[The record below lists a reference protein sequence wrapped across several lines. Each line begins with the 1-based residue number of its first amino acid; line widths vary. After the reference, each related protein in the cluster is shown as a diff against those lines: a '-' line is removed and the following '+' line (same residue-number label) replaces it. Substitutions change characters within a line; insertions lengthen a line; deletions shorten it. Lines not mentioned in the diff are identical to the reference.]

1 VARLMKD
8 KQLISI
14 ENIINN
20 LLNGDIYTPI
30 KTDGIGEYAS
40 SLKKLEE
47 LRIKL
52 VKIEDDKNEYIKQN
66 HTMLASVAHDMKT
79 PLQIISGYV
88 ECLQDGIDDK
98 DYAKLI
104 GEKTEQ
110 LNNLVLSLVEASR
123 EEINDIKN
131 KKSVVDSKEYF
142 TKVIEGL
149 SSLINKK
156 QDKFIVSKIP
166 STKIRLEINNIERV
180 LYNLVSNAVKYSN
193 DNSTIKV
200 KFRKSS
206 HWFSIKVID
215 NGNGIEKE
223 DIPHIFEKFYK
234 EDKSRSDNQSNGLGL
249 YIVKQIIEDHK
260 GMIAVKSKKGKGT
273 TFTVWIPIESDGL
286 DKSFASSF
294 DRLDSKSKIAIYF
307 FLGPCLGF
315 IYRISNFL
323 KNRKLSTLFG
333 SVLFVCL
340 FPFMYMFDFMSIVAY
355 KKLIFLAD

>member
-8 KQLISI
+8 KQLVSI

-20 LLNGDIYTPI
+20 LLSGDIYTPI

-52 VKIEDDKNEYIKQN
+52 VKIEDDKNEYIKNN

-79 PLQIISGYV
+79 PLQIISGYS

-110 LNNLVLSLVEASR
+110 LNNLVLSLVESSR
-123 EEINDIKN
+123 GEINNLKN

-149 SSLINKK
+149 SSCVDKK

-166 STKIRLEINNIERV
+166 SARLRLEINNIERV

-193 DNSTIKV
+193 ENSTIKV
-200 KFRKSS
+200 KFKKTSY
-206 HWFSIKVID
+206 WFTIKVID
-215 NGNGIEKE
+215 NGNGIKKE
-223 DIPHIFEKFYK
+223 DLPHVFEKFYK

-249 YIVKQIIEDHK
+249 YIVKQIIEDH
-260 GMIAVKSKKGKGT
+260 GGVITVKSKKGKGT
-273 TFTVWIPIESDGL
+273 TFTVRLPIDYDGL
-286 DKSFASSF
+286 DKSLASSF
-294 DRLDSKSKIAIYF
+294 DRLDYSIKLVAYF
-307 FLGPCLGF
+307 FLGPYLGF
-315 IYRISNFL
+315 LYRMSKFL
-323 KNRKLSTLFG
+323 KTRKLSTLFG
-333 SVLFVCL
+333 SVLFIGL
-340 FPFMYMFDFMSIVAY
+340 LPFMYMYDFMSIVAY
-355 KKLIFLAD
+355 KKIIFLAD